1 MNTDLQEILTK
12 LDRCQSFIF
21 WLQYIVKVS
30 EACHREFEKKD
41 SNEKYSKK
49 DDALFMLE
57 LIFFINLVRLDDS
70 WDSPIALQQIDGA

>member
-1 MNTDLQEILTK
+1 MSS
-12 LDRCQSFIF
+12 RV
-21 WLQYIVKVS
+21 W
-30 EACHREFEKKD
+30 KKD

>member
-30 EACHREFEKKD
+30 EACHREF
-41 SNEKYSKK
+41 
-49 DDALFMLE
+49 
-57 LIFFINLVRLDDS
+57 
-70 WDSPIALQQIDGA
+70 